1 MKKQWMPKEPLKSQG
16 PEPKEGKETRSTE
29 GAASSPGMAGLHRAI
44 GNQGVQR
51 LIAQR
56 NGQGPTELDEET
68 AGRIDRARSG
78 GQALDR
84 SMQEEM
90 GGAMGHDFAGVR
102 VHTSPEADDLSQEL
116 GAKAFATGQDVFFR
130 QGAYDP
136 GSTAGREL
144 IAHELTHVVQQGTG
158 QVQGGGRM
166 TVNAPGD
173 VHEQRADAS
182 ARAATGAGLQRQEEL
197 PEEELVQAQEEL
209 PEEELVQAQELPE
222 EELVQA
228 QELPEE
234 ELAQA
239 QPEEEEEL
247 MQMQAEEE
255 EEEEEEVVQAQTL
268 EEEEEEALA

>member
-1 MKKQWMPKEPLKSQG
+1 MVKHMMREESRSPHKTENERVEDRSMEEPS
-16 PEPKEGKETRSTE
+16 
-29 GAASSPGMAGLHRAI
+29 AGNAISDLHRAI
-44 GNQGVQR
+44 GNQAVQR

-84 SMQEEM
+84 SMQVEM
-90 GGAMGHDFAGVR
+90 GGAMGHDFGGVR
-102 VHTSPEADDLSQEL
+102 AHTSPEADDLSREL
-116 GAKAFATGQDVFFR
+116 GAKAFTTGQDVFFR
-130 QGAYDP
+130 EGAYDP

-144 IAHELTHVVQQGTG
+144 IAHELSHVVQQGTG

-209 PEEELVQAQELPE
+209 PEEELVQAQ
-222 EELVQA
+222 
-228 QELPEE
+228 
-234 ELAQA
+234 
-239 QPEEEEEL
+239 PEEEEEL

-255 EEEEEEVVQAQTL
+255 EEEEEELVQAQTP